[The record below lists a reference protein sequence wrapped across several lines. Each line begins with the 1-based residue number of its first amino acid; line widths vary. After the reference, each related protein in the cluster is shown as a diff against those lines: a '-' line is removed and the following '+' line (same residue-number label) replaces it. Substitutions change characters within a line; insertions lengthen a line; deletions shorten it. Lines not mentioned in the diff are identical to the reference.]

1 MVFDITMQMQGLVM
15 EDRRLMEE
23 IFSAGLLAL
32 LSSTSTLAMGVNLP
46 AHMVVIKF
54 TKQMVAGAL

>member
-1 MVFDITMQMQGLVM
+1 M

-32 LSSTSTLAMGVNLP
+32 LSSTSMGVNLP
-46 AHMVVIKF
+46 AHMVVIKS
-54 TKQMVAGAL
+54 TQQMVAGAL